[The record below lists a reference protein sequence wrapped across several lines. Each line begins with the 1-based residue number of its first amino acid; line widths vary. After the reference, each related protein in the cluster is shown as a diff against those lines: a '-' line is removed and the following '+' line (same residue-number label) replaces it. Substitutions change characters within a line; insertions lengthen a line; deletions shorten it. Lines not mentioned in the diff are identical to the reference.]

1 MYSRLQNN
9 FLHYDSMGTSNR
21 NAACIAA
28 KKVEPY
34 LKGTDSLNSGFVKEF
49 EPLVKWTSDFS
60 YPLFHTEIILSTL
73 LTE

>member
-34 LKGTDSLNSGFVKEF
+34 LKGTDSFNRGFVKELF
-49 EPLVKWTSDFS
+49 VKWMSDF
-60 YPLFHTEIILSTL
+60 
-73 LTE
+73 

>member
-34 LKGTDSLNSGFVKEF
+34 LKGIDSFNRDFVKEF
-49 EPLVKWTSDFS
+49 EPLVKWTGVFS
-60 YPLFHTEIILSTL
+60 NSAIV
-73 LTE
+73 